1 MELRITRWPSAF
13 TPNLGQGEAVEWSD
27 LLTWFRFPHIVP
39 NKDEREIWAPASF
52 KDGYRKKDNVESI
65 HALGLDFDALPANGL
80 TLLEEEFGE
89 DLAII
94 HTTWSHG
101 FEKPVAARVLVALS
115 RPVSVSEYESIT
127 RYLATTTYN
136 KPEALLLDT
145 QALDGSRGWAWPSIR
160 AEGAPYVFR
169 SITGKPVDVE
179 ALLCEARK
187 LDDYKRAEQAKENER
202 RERERQARRG
212 KGGSLDMVER
222 CRRYVATIDPAIEGA
237 KGHDQT
243 WRAAHAIVQR
253 FELDGPEGW
262 DILVEYNQRCQ
273 PPWSEKELRH
283 KFEDAKKAKVS
294 API

>member
-52 KDGYRKKDNVESI
+52 KDAYRKKDNVEAI
-65 HALGLDFDALPANGL
+65 YALGLDFDALPANGL
-80 TLLEEEFGE
+80 TLLDEAFLG

-101 FEKPVAARVLVALS
+101 FEKPIAARVIVAIS

-136 KPEALLLDT
+136 KPEALLLDK
-145 QALDGSRGWAWPSIR
+145 QALDGSRGWCWPSIR

-169 SITGKPVDVE
+169 SLTGQPVDVE

-187 LDDYKRAEQAKENER
+187 WEAYTLDEQAKENER

-222 CRRYVATIDPAIEGA
+222 CRRYVATIDPAIAFADGSTP
-237 KGHDQT
+237 T
-243 WRAAHAIVQR
+243 WRAAYAIVQR
-253 FELDGPEGW
+253 FGLDGPDGW

>member
-27 LLTWFRFPHIVP
+27 LLMWFRFPRIVP
-39 NKDEREIWAPASF
+39 NKDAREIWAPASF
-52 KDGYRKKDNVESI
+52 KDAYRKKDNVEAI
-65 HALGLDFDALPANGL
+65 YALGLDFDALPANGL
-80 TLLEEEFGE
+80 TLLEKEFSKT
-89 DLAII
+89 LAII

-127 RYLATTTYN
+127 RYLANHVYN

-169 SITGKPVDVE
+169 SITGQPVDVE
-179 ALLCEARK
+179 ALLTKARMWEAHT
-187 LDDYKRAEQAKENER
+187 LAEQAKENEQK
-202 RERERQARRG
+202 ERERQARRG
-212 KGGSLDMVER
+212 NGGSLDKVER
-222 CRRYVATIDPAIEGA
+222 CRRYVATIDPAIDGA
-237 KGHDQT
+237 HGSIPT
-243 WRAAHAIVQR
+243 WKVAHTIVQK

-283 KFEDAKKAKVS
+283 KFEDAKKAKVRV
-294 API
+294 PI